1 MSMLGWF
8 KLSSIRTRILML
20 IVLGMVGVGS
30 IAVSA
35 KYSGLQKNK
44 YMKVLKQSQATEA
57 GILQIMTMEERFI
70 NTLDPAALSGLGESR
85 KRLSSA
91 LDEIRS
97 FDVGVGIGNDAAL
110 ISRTEEE
117 HARIFQAMAKGLRD
131 LNKAKDDF
139 FAGVSTANAQ
149 LKKII
154 DAIDAEET
162 MLFMQGEYLGNDKNG
177 LRKELNDISLLGSDR
192 LMNVQG
198 LLIHGDSEKYRER
211 QQSIEKKIALKAKNV
226 KVLLQTMKASDFQ
239 QAWTAAE
246 GLMPGLTRLED
257 TIVDQWGKNN
267 ELKQSLQATASQ
279 IQEKA
284 KSIRDCSDA
293 IIERNNRAADT
304 INLAVSLGMILFLSG
319 LGFFT
324 SSSINA
330 SLTKSIDTLREG
342 AGQVS
347 AASAQVFSAS
357 RQLADGGSEQAAS
370 IEETSSSLEQMSSM
384 TRLNAENANQANR
397 LMMETRETAAQASG
411 TMEKLIASMNEIS
424 RASEETSK
432 IIKTIDEIA
441 FQTNLLAL
449 NAAVEAAR
457 AGEAGAGFAVVANEV
472 RNLAMRAAEA
482 AKNTA
487 RLIESTV
494 RTVGEGSGLVEK
506 TDREFRQVATSVGK
520 SGELVGEIAAAS
532 TEQSHGIDQITRAV
546 QDMDKV
552 VQQTAS
558 TAEES
563 ASVAEV
569 MSSQAGNL
577 NDSVAELTKL
587 IGNKAKMSKMNKG
600 APGRSRKSSKSLGAP
615 APAAPGNGNR
625 RRRTR
630 FTPPEAN
637 DAFEATT
644 FSS

>member
-1 MSMLGWF
+1 
-8 KLSSIRTRILML
+8 ML
-20 IVLGMVGVGS
+20 IIMGMAGVGC

-35 KYSGLQKNK
+35 KYSGVQKNR
-44 YMKVLKQSQATEA
+44 YMNVLKQSQATEA
-57 GILQIMTMEERFI
+57 GILQIMTMEQRFI

-85 KRLSSA
+85 KGLSSA

-97 FDVGVGIGNDAAL
+97 FDAGGGIGNDASE

-117 HARIFQAMAKGLRD
+117 HARIFQAMAKGLSD

-139 FAGVSTANAQ
+139 FAGISSVNAQ
-149 LKKII
+149 LKEIT
-154 DAIDAEET
+154 DAIDREET
-162 MLFMQGEYLGNDKNG
+162 IVFMQGDYLGSDKNA
-177 LRKELNDISLLGSDR
+177 LRKELKDVSLLGSDR
-192 LMNVQG
+192 LMNVQE
-198 LLIHGDSEKYRER
+198 LLIHGNSDKFRETK
-211 QQSIEKKIALKAKNV
+211 QSIDKNIAPKVKNV
-226 KVLLQTMKASDFQ
+226 KVLLQTTKSSDFQ
-239 QAWTAAE
+239 QAWTTAE
-246 GLMPGLTRLED
+246 GLMPGLSRLED
-257 TIVDQWGKNN
+257 TILDQWGKNN
-267 ELKQSLQATASQ
+267 ELKKALQSSASQ

-284 KSIRDCSDA
+284 KGIRDSSDA
-293 IIERNNRAADT
+293 IIERSNKAADT
-304 INLAVSLGMILFLSG
+304 ISLAISLGMILFLSG
-319 LGFFT
+319 LGFLT
-324 SSSINA
+324 SRSINA
-330 SLTKSIDTLREG
+330 SLAKSIAALSEG

-357 RQLADGGSEQAAS
+357 RQLAEGGSEQAAS
-370 IEETSSSLEQMSSM
+370 IEQTSASLEEMSSM
-384 TRLNAENANQANR
+384 TRLNADNANQANR

-411 TMEKLIASMNEIS
+411 TMEKLIVSMNEIS
-424 RASEETSK
+424 GASEQTAK

-487 RLIESTV
+487 HLIESTV

-506 TDREFRQVATSVGK
+506 TDKEFRQVETSVGK
-520 SGELVGEIAAAS
+520 SSELVGEIAAAS
-532 TEQSHGIDQITRAV
+532 AEQSHGIDQITKAV
-546 QDMDKV
+546 QEMDKV

-569 MSSQAGNL
+569 MSLEAKNL

-587 IGNKAKMSKMNKG
+587 IGHKAKGSNINRGEGKI
-600 APGRSRKSSKSLGAP
+600 SRKSSKSSEVLS
-615 APAAPGNGNR
+615 AAHW
-625 RRRTR
+625 T
-630 FTPPEAN
+630 E
-637 DAFEATT
+637 TT
-644 FSS
+644 AGIEGQNSSLPQ